1 MNALIALIPV
11 TLILIAFAVGMFF
24 WAVRHD
30 QFRNLETPEILPLL
44 DDEIEAADTCPCNDD
59 ASGPHSPKEMS
70 P

>member
-11 TLILIAFAVGMFF
+11 TALALVIAVALFI

-30 QFRNLETPEILPLL
+30 QFRNLDTPEILPLL
-44 DDEIEAADTCPCNDD
+44 DDDD
-59 ASGPHSPKEMS
+59 ASPTTAPDTTAATGPHPRTETH

>member
-11 TLILIAFAVGMFF
+11 TLILIAFAVGLFF

-30 QFRNLETPEILPLL
+30 QFRNMDTPEILPLL
-44 DDEIEAADTCPCNDD
+44 DDEVEAAVMPDD
-59 ASGPHSPKEMS
+59 GREPHSSKEAT

>member
-30 QFRNLETPEILPLL
+30 QFRNLDTPEILPLL
-44 DDEIEAADTCPCNDD
+44 DDDVDAADTPDD
-59 ASGPHSPKEMS
+59 DHEPHSSKEAT